1 MAEACRLLE
10 IWGTAHERGKRYGAG
25 ATEEIRRGTS
35 HYIAQMQG
43 LGLSESALA
52 ELVDLY
58 LPMIAEF
65 DEDHVVEMRGIAEG
79 ADLPLAHIVLMN
91 ARTELL
97 KLAGRPALRAGLLAE
112 RGQDGCTTIVV
123 QPERTSDGVLIHAH
137 NWDWK
142 ASCADS
148 CIILRIRGDN
158 GPDILTFTEAG
169 GLARFGFNSAGIAV
183 TGNYLEC
190 ERDYRRIG
198 APLALIRRKVL
209 QQESPSLAF
218 DAIYSTRKSA
228 SNNLTLSH
236 AGTGIVHDLEC
247 APDETFV
254 VEPRDGLL
262 VHSNHWLSPVALAKL
277 RETGVSD
284 SPCTFWRQQRA
295 ERLLAPHRQIGLDQV
310 RDVLLDTAG
319 TPLSICVPPRP
330 SSMTGCTAT
339 VASLLMRPALGE
351 MRVAMMPHAGADYVT
366 YNLAGEQSAMTERL
380 TADA

>member
-1 MAEACRLLE
+1 MVEACRLLE

-25 ATEEIRRGTS
+25 AANEIRRGTS
-35 HYIAQMQG
+35 HYLAQMQG

-52 ELVDLY
+52 ELVDAY
-58 LPMIAEF
+58 LPLIADF

-79 ADLPLAHIVLMN
+79 ADLPLSHIVLMN

-97 KLAGRPALRAGLLAE
+97 KLAGQPALWAGLLAE
-112 RGQDGCTTIVV
+112 RGADGCTTIVV
-123 QPERTSDGVLIHAH
+123 QPERTPDNILIHAH

-169 GLARFGFNSAGIAV
+169 GLARFGFNGAGIAV

-218 DAIYSTRKSA
+218 AAIYATQKSA
-228 SNNLTLSH
+228 SNNLALSH

-277 RETGVSD
+277 RETGVAD

-310 RDVLLDTAG
+310 REVLFDTAG
-319 TPLSICVPPRP
+319 TPLSICVPPRA
-330 SSMTGCTAT
+330 STMTGCTAT

-351 MRVAMMPHAGADYVT
+351 MQVAMMPSAGANYVHYSLT
-366 YNLAGEQSAMTERL
+366 AEQPAISDRL

>member
-10 IWGTAHERGKRYGAG
+10 IWGTAHERGKRYGVGA
-25 ATEEIRRGTS
+25 ATEIRSGTA
-35 HYIAQMQG
+35 HYIAQMKGMG
-43 LGLSESALA
+43 LTESALA
-52 ELVDLY
+52 ELVDAY

-65 DEDHVVEMRGIAEG
+65 DADHVVEMRGIAEG

-123 QPERTSDGVLIHAH
+123 QPERTPDGVLIHAH

-218 DAIYSTRKSA
+218 AAIYATQKSA
-228 SNNLTLSH
+228 SNNLALSH

-277 RETGVSD
+277 RETGVPD
-284 SPCTFWRQQRA
+284 SPCTYWRQQRA
-295 ERLLAPHRQIGLDQV
+295 ERLLAAHRQIGLDHV
-310 RDVLLDTAG
+310 RAVLLDTAG
-319 TPLSICVPPRP
+319 TPLSICVPPRA
-330 SSMTGCTAT
+330 STMTGRTAT

-351 MRVAMMPHAGADYVT
+351 MQVAMMPYAGAHYVPYSLT
-366 YNLAGEQSAMTERL
+366 ADQPAMAERL

>member
-1 MAEACRLLE
+1 MAQACRLLE
-10 IWGTAHERGKRYGAG
+10 IWGNAQERGKRYGAG
-25 ATEEIRRGTS
+25 AAEEIRRGTT
-35 HYIAQMQG
+35 HYIAQMKN
-43 LGLSESALA
+43 LGLTESALA
-52 ELVDLY
+52 ELVEAY
-58 LPMIAEF
+58 LPMIEDF
-65 DEDHVVEMRGIAEG
+65 DADHVTEMRGIAEG
-79 ADLPLAHIVLMN
+79 ADLPFAHIVLMN

-123 QPERTSDGVLIHAH
+123 QPERTPDGVLIHAH

-148 CIILRIRGDN
+148 CIILRIRGHN

-169 GLARFGFNSAGIAV
+169 GLARFGFNSVGLAV

-209 QQESPSLAF
+209 QQDNPSLAF

-228 SNNLTLSH
+228 SNNLALSH

-277 RETGVSD
+277 RETGVAD

-295 ERLLAPHRQIGLDQV
+295 ERLLAPHRAIGLDQV

-319 TPLSICVPPRP
+319 TPLSICVPPRA
-330 SSMTGCTAT
+330 STMTGCTAT

-351 MRVAMMPHAGADYVT
+351 MQVAMMPHAGADYVT
-366 YNLAGEQSAMTERL
+366 YSLAGEQPALSERL
-380 TADA
+380 GADA